1 LLSADSKEFAMGF
14 DRKILAV
21 GQKRDVME
29 GAGEI
34 VGRVLP
40 QARLGLEPLDP
51 FLMLDH
57 FKMKPG
63 GPGFPEHPHR
73 GFEILTYLRSGWG
86 SHKDNLG
93 NQATVQ
99 AGGLM
104 RLTAG
109 KGLWHGEGGG
119 GQAHEVVEGLQFWVN
134 LAKDQKKIEPSFQ
147 AAADADLPR
156 RSQDDGRASVKV
168 LVGPGSPVKIVTPMV
183 YVEATLKPGGRFQWE
198 LPKEH
203 QGFVY
208 VLEGQALFPVD
219 EARAA
224 ADQVAVLGE
233 GAGIVVE
240 NDGKGDLVFL
250 LAAGEPHRESVVWN
264 GPFVD

>member
-1 LLSADSKEFAMGF
+1 MPY

-29 GAGEI
+29 GAGEV

-57 FKMKPG
+57 FKMEPG

-73 GFEILTYLRSGWG
+73 GFEILTYVIDGWG
-86 SHKDNLG
+86 RHKDNFG
-93 NQATVQ
+93 NDARVE

-109 KGLWHGEGGG
+109 KGMWHGEAGGAG
-119 GQAHEVVEGLQFWVN
+119 EGHKMEGLQFWVN
-134 LAKDQKKIEPSFQ
+134 LKKSQKGVAPSFQ
-147 AAADADLPR
+147 YAQDKDLPR
-156 RSQDDGRASVKV
+156 LIQGGGKTTIKV
-168 LVGPGSPVKIVTPMV
+168 LVGPDSPVKIITPMV
-183 YVEATLKPGGRFQWE
+183 YLDVRVEGGGALEWNLEAQ
-198 LPKEH
+198 H

-208 VLEGQALFPVD
+208 VLEGEALFPAD
-219 EARAA
+219 GARAA
-224 ADQVAVLGE
+224 EGQVAVLG
-233 GAGIVVE
+233 GGSGLRVE
-240 NDGKGDLVFL
+240 NAGNSALHFV
-250 LAAGEPHRESVVWN
+250 LAAGEAHREPVIWN

>member
-1 LLSADSKEFAMGF
+1 MNY

-21 GQKRDVME
+21 GKKKEVME

-40 QARLGLEPLDP
+40 QGRLGLEPLDP

-57 FKMKPG
+57 FRMQAG

-73 GFEILTYLRSGWG
+73 GFEILTYIRTGWG
-86 SHKDNLG
+86 SHKDNFG
-93 NQATVQ
+93 NEATVK

-109 KGLWHGEGGG
+109 KGMWHGEAGGAPA
-119 GQAHEVVEGLQFWVN
+119 GQFIDGLQFWVN
-134 LAKDQKKIEPSFQ
+134 LKKAQKKIEPSFQ
-147 AAADADLPR
+147 HAEDAELPR
-156 RSQDDGRASVKV
+156 QAQDSGKTTVKV
-168 LVGPGSPVKIVTPMV
+168 LVGPGSPVSILTPMFYLDV
-183 YVEATLKPGGRFQWE
+183 TVKAGGTFKWDI
-198 LPKEH
+198 PAEH

-208 VLEGQALFPVD
+208 VLDGSATFPAD
-219 EARAA
+219 HAQAA
-224 ADQVAVLGE
+224 AGQVAVLGE
-233 GAGIVVE
+233 GHGIE
-240 NDGKGDLVFL
+240 IKNDGKEDLVFVI
-250 LAAGEPHRESVVWN
+250 AAGEAHREPVIWN

>member
-1 LLSADSKEFAMGF
+1 MPF

-21 GQKRDVME
+21 GRKKNVME

-40 QARLGLEPLDP
+40 QGRLGLEPLDP

-57 FKMKPG
+57 FKMQPG

-73 GFEILTYLRSGWG
+73 GFEILTYIREGWG
-86 SHKDNLG
+86 SHQDNLG
-93 NQATVQ
+93 NQATVK

-109 KGLWHGEGGG
+109 KGLWHGEAGGNDSG
-119 GQAHEVVEGLQFWVN
+119 RAIEGLQFWVN
-134 LAKDQKKIEPSFQ
+134 LERGQKGAEPSFQ
-147 AAADADLPR
+147 HVEDQALPR
-156 RSQDDGRASVKV
+156 QEQDGGRTRVKV
-168 LVGPGSPVKIVTPMV
+168 LVGPGSPVSILTPMV
-183 YVEATLKPGGRFQWE
+183 YLEVSVQPGGSFQWE
-198 LPKEH
+198 ISDQH

-208 VLEGQALFPVD
+208 VLQGQTHFPQD
-219 EARAA
+219 DARAA
-224 ADQVAVLGE
+224 TDQVAVLGQ
-233 GAGIVVE
+233 GSGLRLR
-240 NDGKGDLVFL
+240 NDTPDPLLFL
-250 LAAGEPHRESVVWN
+250 LAAGQPHRQPVLWN